1 MRMDTPIAGR
11 DLSLWPAFGLSL
23 GVAVAVGLARFAY
36 ALLLPAMRESLH
48 WSYVTAGALNT
59 LNALGYVVGAVS
71 AYWLLR
77 HVRPNQLF
85 MFGLLLTCVAV
96 FVTGLHSALWWLG
109 AMRGLAG
116 IGAAW
121 VFACGGAL
129 VAARYQASAGLRR
142 VATGLYFAGAGI
154 GIAISGVV
162 VNPIIAAMGDKS
174 WPGAWLALGVV
185 AVLTALWPMQE
196 ASGISGEANTVSR
209 GLPPFRGLMP
219 SLLAYFLFA
228 CGYIVYMTFIF
239 AWIQAQGLSWQ
250 FGTVAWAGLG
260 LGVAGSPFAW
270 RQALDAWSP
279 AITLAA
285 SCTVTLAGALLP
297 VFLAS
302 APSILISTGL
312 FGLGMFIA
320 PSAVAILVHRAMP
333 APQWAKGIT
342 LFTVVFSV
350 GQAVGPM
357 IAGRVADEFSLRAS
371 LILGAI
377 VLAIASVMAL
387 IGYRDIPLHAGQT
400 SMRQGSPIYVRH
412 STDDG

>member
-36 ALLLPAMRESLH
+36 ALLLPAMQESLH
-48 WSYVTAGALNT
+48 WNYVTAGALNT
-59 LNALGYVVGAVS
+59 ANALGYVGGAVS
-71 AYWLLR
+71 AYGLLR

-85 MFGLLLTCVAV
+85 MFGLLLTCGAV
-96 FVTGLHSALWWLG
+96 FVTGLSPSLLWLT
-109 AMRGLAG
+109 ATRGVAG

-129 VAARYQASAGLRR
+129 VAARYQASPTLRR

-162 VNPIIAAMGDKS
+162 VNPIIATMGNKG
-174 WPGAWLALGVV
+174 WPDAWLALGIV
-185 AVLTALWPMQE
+185 AVLTSLWPMRE
-196 ASGISGEANTVSR
+196 ASGIGGEANTASRAPLPLR
-209 GLPPFRGLMP
+209 GLLP

-250 FGTVAWAGLG
+250 FGTVAWIVLG

-270 RQALDAWSP
+270 RRALDAWNP

-285 SCTVTLAGALLP
+285 SCTLTLAGALLP
-297 VFLAS
+297 AFLAS

-320 PSAVAILVHRAMP
+320 PSAVAVLVHRTMP

-350 GQAVGPM
+350 GQAIGPM
-357 IAGRVADEFSLRAS
+357 MAGRVADAFSLQTS
-371 LILGAI
+371 LILGA
-377 VLAIASVMAL
+377 VLLAIASITAL
-387 IGYRDIPLHAGQT
+387 IGYRDIPLRRTG
-400 SMRQGSPIYVRH
+400 
-412 STDDG
+412 